1 MRTGPPERDNVIKA
15 LDNKGVAA
23 ADIARHIG
31 VSYERARQL
40 LKRVRAWPAIDA
52 RRKAL
57 SEMPLDRWLDQSI
70 ADMHWLTVRTRNSIT
85 NGEGLHT
92 PRHLLT
98 ITEAEMLRIPN
109 FGKKSLQEL
118 RCMMAARGLK
128 IGQDAD
134 LSI

>member
-1 MRTGPPERDNVIKA
+1 MRTGPPERDNVIKS
-15 LDNKGVAA
+15 LDDKGIAA
-23 ADIARHIG
+23 ADIARQIG
-31 VSYERARQL
+31 VCRQRATQL
-40 LKRVRAWPAIDA
+40 LKRVRAQPAIDA
-52 RRKAL
+52 RHTAFN
-57 SEMPLDRWLDQSI
+57 EMPLDQWLDQSF
-70 ADMHWLTVRTRNSIT
+70 ADMLWLTQRTRNALC
-85 NGEGLHT
+85 NKEGLHT